1 MHRTD
6 VRMLRGRWRSI
17 VAGMGQIVRM
27 FRRVV
32 FRRVGQIDVTPCSA
46 SSSAATPTIFV
57 VMHVTMKM
65 RWGWWGRLMLLLLL
79 GRLR

>member
-6 VRMLRGRWRSI
+6 VRMLRGGRS
-17 VAGMGQIVRM
+17 VVGRMGQIVRM

-32 FRRVGQIDVTPCSA
+32 FRRVGQIDASA
-46 SSSAATPTIFV
+46 SPILV
-57 VMHVTMKM
+57 VMHRVAMKM
-65 RWGWWGRLMLLLLL
+65 RRGWRRRMLRPLLLLLL